1 MDFLQLVKDARTC
14 RRFDEYA
21 GLPQGTLPWLV
32 DCVRLSPCAKNQQ
45 ALRFAAVSSP
55 ETREA
60 LFPALRW
67 AGALPEWNGPE
78 KGERPSGYL
87 VMCAPKD
94 AGPTVRIDIGIA
106 GQTVQLAATSRGLA
120 SCMFLSFDP
129 HVIAPIID
137 LPDDLAIVLVIAL
150 GKPVEVRR
158 LAEVPANGCLNYW
171 RDSEGVHYVPKREL
185 KDILIREL

>member
-14 RRFDEYA
+14 RRFDEAA
-21 GLPQGTLPWLV
+21 GLPQGALPWLV
-32 DCVRLSPCAKNQQ
+32 DCVRCSPSAKSLQEQ
-45 ALRFAAVSSP
+45 RFAVVRSREGPAV
-55 ETREA
+55 RC
-60 LFPALRW
+60 PALRW
-67 AGALPEWNGPE
+67 AGALPDWNGPE
-78 KGERPSGYL
+78 PGERPAGYL

-94 AGPTVRIDIGIA
+94 AGPTVRIDMGIA

-120 SCMFLSFDP
+120 ACMFLSFDP

-150 GKPVEVRR
+150 GKPVEIRR
-158 LAEVPANGCLNYW
+158 LTDVPANGCLNYW
-171 RDSEGVHYVPKREL
+171 RDSDGVHYVPKRAL

>member
-14 RRFDEYA
+14 RRFDEAA
-21 GLPQGTLPWLV
+21 GLPQGALPWLV
-32 DCVRLSPCAKNQQ
+32 DCVRCSPSAKNQQ

-55 ETREA
+55 EARAA

-67 AGALPEWNGPE
+67 AGALPDWNEPE
-78 KGERPSGYL
+78 PGERPAGYL

-94 AGPTVRIDIGIA
+94 AGPTVRIDMGIA

-120 SCMFLSFDP
+120 ACMFLSFDP

-150 GKPVEVRR
+150 GKPVEIRR
-158 LAEVPANGCLNYW
+158 LTDVPANGCLNYW
-171 RDSEGVHYVPKREL
+171 RDSDGVHYVPKRAL